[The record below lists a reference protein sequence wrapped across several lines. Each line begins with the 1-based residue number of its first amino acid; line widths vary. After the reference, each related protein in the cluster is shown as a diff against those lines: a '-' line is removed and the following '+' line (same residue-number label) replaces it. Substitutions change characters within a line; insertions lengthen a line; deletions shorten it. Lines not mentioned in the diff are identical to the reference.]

1 MKENFKKKPSY
12 GYAELISFAHSE
24 FEGQGDC
31 RLPLPPM
38 LMIDRVTNISA
49 EGGTYGHGVVE
60 AELDIRP
67 NLWFF
72 ACHFERDPVMPG
84 CLGLDALWQS
94 LGFFLGWS
102 GAPGIGR
109 ALGSGEIKFAGQV
122 LPTTKL
128 VKYVVDIRRV
138 INHKIVLGIGDG
150 KMYADN
156 QLIYNAKGLKVGL
169 FDNLA
174 AMQGQ

>member
-1 MKENFKKKPSY
+1 MKEKFKKKPSY
-12 GYAELISFAHSE
+12 CYTELISFAHSA

-49 EGGTYGHGVVE
+49 EGGAYGNGIVE
-60 AELDIRP
+60 AELDINP

-72 ACHFERDPVMPG
+72 SCHFERDPVMPG
-84 CLGLDALWQS
+84 CLGLDAMWQS

-102 GAPGIGR
+102 GSPGIGR

-122 LPTTKL
+122 LPSTKL
-128 VKYVVDIRRV
+128 VKYVIDIRRV
-138 INHKIVLGIGDG
+138 INHRIVLGVGDG
-150 KMYADN
+150 KMYADS

-169 FDNLA
+169 FGNLA
-174 AMQGQ
+174 AMQG